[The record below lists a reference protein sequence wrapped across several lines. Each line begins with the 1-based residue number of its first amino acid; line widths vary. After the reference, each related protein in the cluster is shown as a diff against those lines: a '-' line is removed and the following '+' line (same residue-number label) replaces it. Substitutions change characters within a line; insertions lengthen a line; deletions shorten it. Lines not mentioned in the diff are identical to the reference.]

1 MNTMLCVNYISGKLG
16 EKNIGGFPGGAVE
29 KNPFANAEDARD
41 VGSTAGSGRSPGVGN
56 GSPLQYSCLENPM
69 DRGARWSD
77 CPSDCRVRHNWAH
90 STTTA
95 MFFTISFSTSVPLC
109 GRQGDAVSK
118 KKVIT
123 LLPPLW
129 WLCILLWGLMCPGSS
144 GNGLYV
150 VSQSHQVQRPNNYQ
164 QTIF

>member
-1 MNTMLCVNYISGKLG
+1 MNTTLCVNYISGKLG

-29 KNPFANAEDARD
+29 KNPSANAEDARD

-56 GSPLQYSCLENPM
+56 GSTLQYSCLENSM
-69 DRGARWSD
+69 DRGAWWSD
-77 CPSDCRVRHNWAH
+77 CPSDCRVRHSWAH

-118 KKVIT
+118 KKKS
-123 LLPPLW
+123 LHFYLH
-129 WLCILLWGLMCPGSS
+129 CDGSAFCS
-144 GNGLYV
+144 EGWCV
-150 VSQSHQVQRPNNYQ
+150 QVLAGMVC
-164 QTIF
+164 T